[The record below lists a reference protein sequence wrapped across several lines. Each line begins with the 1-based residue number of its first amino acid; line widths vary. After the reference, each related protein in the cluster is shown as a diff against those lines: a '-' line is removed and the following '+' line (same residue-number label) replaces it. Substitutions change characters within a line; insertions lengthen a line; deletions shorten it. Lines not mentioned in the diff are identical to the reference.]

1 MCGMT
6 TVGLSVAVI
15 ALVVAAIYLFR
26 LPAGRDSSE
35 VGTKIQFGGSR
46 ATGRF
51 SRGRI
56 LGWLMRRR

>member
-1 MCGMT
+1 ML
-6 TVGLSVAVI
+6 TVALSVAIV
-15 ALVVAAIYLFR
+15 ALVIAAIYLFG
-26 LPAGRDSSE
+26 LPANRGSSQ
-35 VGTKIQFGGSR
+35 VGTKIQFGTGR